1 MAARVMF
8 VDDSKTIRSQVRRTL
23 EQTEDNYSLVE
34 KGDGIEALQWL
45 SGCQSQELPE
55 VIVLDRNMPNM
66 SGDECIRILKKDT
79 QWQRIPVL
87 FLTAQSDIRQ
97 LVLGLAEL
105 GADDY
110 LPKPFDP
117 DELAA
122 RVKVLVRIKRA
133 EDETQRL
140 NRTLSRHLF
149 SSNMPMKS

>member
-1 MAARVMF
+1 MSARVMF
-8 VDDSKTIRSQVRRTL
+8 VDDSRPIRAQVRRTL
-23 EQTEDNYSLVE
+23 EQTEENYSLVE

-45 SGCQSQELPE
+45 SGCPPQELPD

-105 GADDY
+105 GVDDY
-110 LPKPFDP
+110 LPKPIDP
-117 DELAA
+117 D
-122 RVKVLVRIKRA
+122 
-133 EDETQRL
+133 
-140 NRTLSRHLF
+140 
-149 SSNMPMKS
+149 